1 LTHVWQIPTTST
13 TNELTRRIAIAF
25 GCQIALSSVHHI
37 YGGFVYQSAFRL
49 FMPFIAVGEWLVV
62 MGLLSWYRRTRR
74 SIALT
79 LFSTAAALV
88 GIVQGLVHVV
98 YGHAYK
104 NILFAA
110 GIPRHSVTTFF
121 RPLTPNDFVYP
132 PNDIFFEGTGL
143 LQLVTIAL
151 IARFTYCLL
160 RKANSYSAGSK
171 AVDHHAGEGLTAR

>member
-1 LTHVWQIPTTST
+1 VWQIPATST
-13 TNELTRRIAIAF
+13 TNELIKRIAIAF
-25 GCQIALSSVHHI
+25 GCQIAVSSVHHI
-37 YGGFVYQSAFRL
+37 YGGVVYQSAFRL

-104 NILFAA
+104 TVLFAA
-110 GIPRHSVTTFF
+110 GIPRERVTTFF
-121 RPLTPNDFVYP
+121 LPFTPNDFVYP

-151 IARFTYCLL
+151 IAGFTYCLL
-160 RKANSYSAGSK
+160 RKQWHVRQRVRRAALAHDGRS
-171 AVDHHAGEGLTAR
+171 